1 MEAALTPWTKYSEG
15 SLQLFY
21 LSVNYRITDVS
32 WSYSPSFATT
42 PREHIC
48 ISLIC
53 TFLLNLMLNSGHSP
67 ASLPPEITN
76 TEPSDHFT
84 PIELWL
90 DNVYRSSPTVV
101 PNQCCC
107 FVCSKFS
114 SQVGY
119 HLGFWCYTWYFWAC
133 RKTLN
138 TSKKQESWQFYLRNL
153 LFDTWVYI
161 IAWFTRQM
169 ALPTGVFPE

>member
-1 MEAALTPWTKYSEG
+1 MIAHFFWIWCWI
-15 SLQLFY
+15 QDIVQR
-21 LSVNYRITDVS
+21 LS
-32 WSYSPSFATT
+32 
-42 PREHIC
+42 
-48 ISLIC
+48 
-53 TFLLNLMLNSGHSP
+53 
-67 ASLPPEITN
+67 PPEITD
-76 TEPSDHFT
+76 TETSDHFT

-90 DNVYRSSPTVV
+90 DNVCRSSPTVV

-107 FVCSKFS
+107 FVCSKFF

-161 IAWFTRQM
+161 IALG
-169 ALPTGVFPE
+169 LPDKWPYLQVYSQNRTGHIAVVLSNAVCELFAASDDIPAQFAVLMFFSVFRRPSW